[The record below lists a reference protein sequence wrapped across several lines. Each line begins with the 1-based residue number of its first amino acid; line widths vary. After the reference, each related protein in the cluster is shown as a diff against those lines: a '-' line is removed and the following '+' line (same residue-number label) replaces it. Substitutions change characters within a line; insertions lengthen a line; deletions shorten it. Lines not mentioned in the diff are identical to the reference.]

1 MIDFSKIVEIKAN
14 NIKPERGRI
23 LISEP
28 LLNDYYFSRSVIL
41 LAEHNEEGS
50 FGIIMNKP
58 LDVGFNEVVKD
69 FPKFGGDI
77 FLGGPVKSDSLFYIH
92 TLGDMVENSYEI
104 IDGLYWG
111 GETKIIKDMI
121 VSGHIKSNQIRF
133 FLGYSGWNPNQ
144 LEEEL
149 KRNSW
154 VVSNT
159 NSDFLLNVD
168 YNLLW
173 EKSLI
178 NLDKDYKIWTK
189 FPTNPNFN

>member
-69 FPKFGGDI
+69 FPIFGGDI

-92 TLGDMVENSYEI
+92 TLGDIVENSYEI

>member
-1 MIDFSKIVEIKAN
+1 MTDFKKIVEIRAN
-14 NIKPERGRI
+14 DIKPKRGRI

-50 FGIIMNKP
+50 FGVIMNKP
-58 LDVGFNEVVKD
+58 LDINFNEVVKD
-69 FPKFGGDI
+69 FPKFTGDI

-92 TLGDMVENSYEI
+92 TLGNIVENSYEI
-104 IDGLYWG
+104 FDGLYWG
-111 GETKIIKDMI
+111 GETQIIKEMI
-121 VSGHIKSNQIRF
+121 ISGHIKSNQIRF

-159 NSDFLLNVD
+159 NSKFMLNVD

-173 EKSLI
+173 EKSLL
-178 NLDKDYKIWTK
+178 NLSKDYEIWTK

>member
-1 MIDFSKIVEIKAN
+1 MTDFKKIVEIRAN
-14 NIKPERGRI
+14 DIKPKRGRI

-50 FGIIMNKP
+50 FGVIMNKP
-58 LDVGFNEVVKD
+58 LDVNFNEVVKD
-69 FPKFGGDI
+69 FPKFTGDI
-77 FLGGPVKSDSLFYIH
+77 FLGGPVKSDNLFYIH
-92 TLGDMVENSYEI
+92 TLGDLIENSYEI

-111 GETKIIKDMI
+111 GETKIIKEMI
-121 VSGHIKSNQIRF
+121 ISGHIKSNQIRF

-159 NSDFLLNVD
+159 NTDFMLNVD
-168 YNLLW
+168 YHLLW
-173 EKSLI
+173 EKSLL
-178 NLDKDYKIWTK
+178 NLSKDYEIWTK

>member
-58 LDVGFNEVVKD
+58 LDVSFNEVVKD
-69 FPKFGGDI
+69 FPTFGGDI

-92 TLGDMVENSYEI
+92 TLGDIVENSYEI
-104 IDGLYWG
+104 INGLFWG

-121 VSGHIKSNQIRF
+121 ISGHIKSNQIRF

-178 NLDKDYKIWTK
+178 SLDKDYEIWTK
-189 FPTNPNFN
+189 FPKNPNFN